1 MSSGENVKLKAHID
15 RLDVLRAISFLTVYS
30 FHLAARFQHA
40 NVPFTDGTFRDY
52 SVWPKDALFLLPAG
66 FGWIGV
72 AFFYVLSGFCIHYAT
87 LHRREKFSTRDFY
100 GRRFLRIY
108 PAYIV
113 VVLVCTALAPWLPYK
128 YFNVGQ
134 VVAHVFMVH
143 NFLKSTI
150 FGLDGVLWSLGV
162 EMQFYLLYP
171 LLLILARRWGGM
183 DRCLVMGLVINVLG
197 QLYLG
202 YIKHGGWSPI
212 SVTWSFPLM
221 TWCDWILGVCV
232 AEAYVAGRRV
242 FHAENLWLVFSAV
255 MLAASLEFRMLNAEG
270 FLFGSV
276 FFAVILQ
283 RYLAVRVALRW
294 FERALIPVGVI
305 SYSLYLWHE
314 PLMIL
319 VDRAGTKLGLT
330 GTPWTHVAWDVLVTS
345 VLLTVIAGASYYFL
359 EVGAPKAIRRF
370 MTRRHLHAPPLPGPA
385 TVHVFVAPHHPSK

>member
-1 MSSGENVKLKAHID
+1 MARMSSGENVKLKAHID

-30 FHLAARFQHA
+30 FHLAARFRHA
-40 NVPFTDGTFRDY
+40 NVPFTDGMFRDY
-52 SVWPKDALFLLPAG
+52 SVWPKDALFLVPAG

-87 LHRREKFSTRDFY
+87 LHRREKFNIRDFY

-113 VVLVCTALAPWLPYK
+113 VVLVCTALAPWLPYH
-128 YFNVGQ
+128 YFNAGQ
-134 VVAHVFMVH
+134 VMAHVFMVH

-171 LLLILARRWGGM
+171 LLLSLARRWGGVE
-183 DRCLVMGLVINVLG
+183 RCLVMGLVLNVLA
-197 QLYLG
+197 QLYIG
-202 YIKHGGWSPI
+202 FIKHNGWNPV
-212 SVTWSFPLM
+212 SVTWSFPLV

-232 AEAYVAGRRV
+232 AQAYVEGRRL
-242 FHAENLWLVFSAV
+242 FKAEARWLVFSAV
-255 MLAASLEFRMLNAEG
+255 MLVAALNFRILCSQG

-276 FFAVILQ
+276 FFAVVLQ
-283 RYLAVRVALRW
+283 RYLAVRAPLQW

-314 PLMIL
+314 PLMMLINQ
-319 VDRAGTKLGLT
+319 AGMKLNVFVA
-330 GTPWTHVAWDVLVTS
+330 PWAHVAWDVVVTS
-345 VLLTVIAGASYYFL
+345 VLLTLIAGASYYFL
-359 EVGAPKAIRRF
+359 EVGAPKAIRQF
-370 MTRRHLHAPPLPGPA
+370 MTRKHLHAPPLPGPA
-385 TVHVFVAPHHPSK
+385 DSPLLRQES